1 MSDKST
7 FYSPYGDAFW
17 DQQDVGVKNAM
28 ADIVDK
34 DCKKGIA
41 SGIVICCFLLL
52 AFGWG
57 LTAAIKGEIMED
69 LRLLL
74 FLIFAPVCM
83 PAFVSAIVRSRRYQ
97 IKSRQGRIRVAHVR
111 ITNREM
117 VRGTIKNKFVVEVE
131 STTSSAPANIEVEK
145 NFYDKAGI
153 GICGWFSMVEDEGIG
168 LLASPYWF
176 IADTDPKAF
185 QLPAPAVSASPVAAP
200 ATVYTEARVSN
211 ARPEDLASA
220 YFHAHMLDV
229 ILSAISAVLFFLGG
243 LWLALGSSINLDN
256 STYAGVFLLPYALLL
271 MVCLAV
277 QTPVHMHESNDGRK
291 VSILYLALQFFP
303 SIFLM
308 VLLLQGSSVV
318 RLLVSLF
325 LLVFNLLMVFLL
337 NKGLIDTYGEIKKG
351 RYNAVSG
358 VLISRNQTSRY
369 IYPIFLIKICT
380 CVVEAGSN
388 TYEVKITP
396 SQYKDYFDGMTGT
409 LMILDKG
416 GRNIFVRC

>member
-1 MSDKST
+1 
-7 FYSPYGDAFW
+7 
-17 DQQDVGVKNAM
+17 
-28 ADIVDK
+28 
-34 DCKKGIA
+34 
-41 SGIVICCFLLL
+41 
-52 AFGWG
+52 
-57 LTAAIKGEIMED
+57 
-69 LRLLL
+69 
-74 FLIFAPVCM
+74 
-83 PAFVSAIVRSRRYQ
+83 
-97 IKSRQGRIRVAHVR
+97 
-111 ITNREM
+111 
-117 VRGTIKNKFVVEVE
+117 
-131 STTSSAPANIEVEK
+131 
-145 NFYDKAGI
+145 
-153 GICGWFSMVEDEGIG
+153 
-168 LLASPYWF
+168 
-176 IADTDPKAF
+176 
-185 QLPAPAVSASPVAAP
+185 
-200 ATVYTEARVSN
+200 
-211 ARPEDLASA
+211 
-220 YFHAHMLDV
+220 
-229 ILSAISAVLFFLGG
+229 
-243 LWLALGSSINLDN
+243 
-256 STYAGVFLLPYALLL
+256 
-271 MVCLAV
+271 
-277 QTPVHMHESNDGRK
+277 MHESNDGRK

-416 GRNIFVRC
+416 GRTIFVRC